1 MQSVREI
8 RARIRR
14 VRSTQQITKAM
25 KMVSVA
31 KLRRI
36 QSSMADAGQYADT
49 VRSMLQGALSAG
61 VPADHPLLT
70 PRREVRNQCYVLFSG
85 DRGLCGTYHQDLLRF
100 AQDVYN
106 SCTCPA
112 YFLAVGRMGGEMLR
126 RAELPVRDLPVSCG
140 DVPTP
145 REARALAAYI
155 KQLYLA
161 GEADRIIL
169 VYQQYRSALQQ
180 EPTSLCLLPAVPEDT
195 PVERAYIF
203 EPSAG
208 AVLDRLVEADLE
220 AQVYSVLRQS
230 RMGEHAARLN
240 AMRAASDAT
249 DELIG
254 HLELALNRARQGAI
268 TAEITE
274 IAGGA
279 EALRGNEE

>member
-36 QSSMADAGQYADT
+36 QGSMADAGQYADT
-49 VRSMLQGALSAG
+49 VRSMLLSALSAG
-61 VPADHPLLT
+61 VPVDHPLLT
-70 PRREVRNQCYVLFSG
+70 PRREVRSQCYVLFSG
-85 DRGLCGTYHQDLLRF
+85 DRGLCGSYHQDLLRF
-100 AQDVYN
+100 AQDLY
-106 SCTCPA
+106 SRRTCPG
-112 YFLAVGRMGGEMLR
+112 YFLTVGRLGGELLR
-126 RAELPVRDLPVSCG
+126 RVEIPVRDLPFSCG

-145 REARALAAYI
+145 QEARQLAVHLR
-155 KQLYLA
+155 QLYLN
-161 GEADRIIL
+161 GEADRVVL

-180 EPTSLCLLPAVPEDT
+180 VPASLCLLPAVRESEA
-195 PVERAYIF
+195 VERDCIF

-208 AVLDRLVEADLE
+208 EVLDRLVENDLE

-249 DELIG
+249 DELIA
-254 HLELALNRARQGAI
+254 HLEQSLNRARQGAI

-279 EALRGNEE
+279 EALKGSKE